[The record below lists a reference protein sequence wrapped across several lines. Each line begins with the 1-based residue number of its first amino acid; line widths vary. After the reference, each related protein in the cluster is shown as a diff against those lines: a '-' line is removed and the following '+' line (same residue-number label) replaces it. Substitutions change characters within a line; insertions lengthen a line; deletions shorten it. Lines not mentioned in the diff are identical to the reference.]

1 MDQKPAGLHTPF
13 EEAPAPGAAKL
24 VAPGVY
30 WLRMPL
36 PMALN
41 HVNCYALADDDGW
54 TIIDTGLDT
63 ERTRAH
69 WRTALDGPLAGR
81 SVARVLMTHHHP
93 DHVGLVGWFQ
103 AEYGAEVWSS
113 RTAWLLTRMLVL
125 DDQDRPTPETLTFW
139 KRAGMDPEIWQQ
151 RAQERPFNFADV
163 VHPIALGYRRLQ
175 DGHQVTLAGRIW
187 TIRTGDGHAPEHAT
201 LWSDNDA
208 LVIGGDQILGTI
220 SPNLGVYAT
229 EPEADPVA
237 EWLDSCQR
245 FLPFAREDHL
255 VLPGH
260 KLPFTGLPWR
270 LSHLIDNHVSA
281 LDRLLA
287 FLSEERRATD
297 CFGVLFKREIGGG
310 EYGLALV
317 ESVAHLNHLHQAGC
331 ARRRLSDDGAWLW
344 SAI

>member
-13 EEAPAPGAAKL
+13 DEAPAPGTAKR
-24 VAPGVY
+24 VAPDVY

-69 WRTALDGPLAGR
+69 WRAALDGPLAGH

-103 AEYGAEVWSS
+103 AEYGAEVWAT

-151 RAQERPFNFADV
+151 RAQERPFNFADA
-163 VHPIALGYRRLQ
+163 VHPIALGYRRLR
-175 DGHQVTLAGRIW
+175 DGHKITLAGRNW
-187 TIRTGDGHAPEHAT
+187 TIRTGDGHAPEQAT

-229 EPEADPVA
+229 EPEADPVT

-270 LSHLIDNHVSA
+270 LSHLIDNHMSA
-281 LDRLLA
+281 LDRLMA

-297 CFGVLFKREIGGG
+297 CFGVLFKRAIGGG

-317 ESVAHLNHLHQAGC
+317 ESVAHLNHLHQAGR

-344 SAI
+344 SAT